1 MPSPPSTPTMGDGR
15 GSAIISKGGPVQG
28 QSPKPSIIEQQ
39 KSFKDNFEPKKGL
52 NSREDLPLLFLNV
65 LCQPEMYHNADTIKF
80 NFKPSQILALI
91 EMVKEI
97 IMEQPIVIK
106 GNFIFI

>member
-1 MPSPPSTPTMGDGR
+1 
-15 GSAIISKGGPVQG
+15 
-28 QSPKPSIIEQQ
+28 
-39 KSFKDNFEPKKGL
+39 
-52 NSREDLPLLFLNV
+52 
-65 LCQPEMYHNADTIKF
+65 MYHNADTIKF

-106 GNFIFI
+106 GNLFFI

>member
-1 MPSPPSTPTMGDGR
+1 
-15 GSAIISKGGPVQG
+15 
-28 QSPKPSIIEQQ
+28 
-39 KSFKDNFEPKKGL
+39 
-52 NSREDLPLLFLNV
+52 
-65 LCQPEMYHNADTIKF
+65 MYHNADTIKF

-106 GNFIFI
+106 VRAPVKIFGDIHGQLSDLLNFFRLFGSPFLNGKKSDV